1 MKVVT
6 KSTITPN
13 PPKLKAEYPSGLLF
27 AISDIP
33 PKLAPIIRSIVTKSY
48 DAHLLIFY
56 NCYIQF
62 QLTGSVNEF
71 HGAPYL

>member
-48 DAHLLIFY
+48 DVIRLVILPIFIIAIFSF
-56 NCYIQF
+56 N
-62 QLTGSVNEF
+62 
-71 HGAPYL
+71 